1 MLHYHGDASCSGCA
15 GVLPLL
21 SAAAS
26 AGIAGSSGAAAVA
39 HRREPRSKSG
49 PEDSVTTIYTAR
61 RVISMEP
68 GEDATAVAVRGS
80 TIAAVGTIESM
91 TSELEPGTFEIDRR
105 YENDVIVPGLIE
117 QHLHPLLG
125 ALSFACTI
133 IAIEDWDVPER
144 FSKAANDGTEY
155 VARLRDTLLEMED
168 LPSDETLFTW
178 GYHQYFH
185 GEIRRPQLDA
195 ISPDRPVVVWHRS
208 CHELILNSAAIAKY
222 GITEK
227 SVSGKGLASEQAEV
241 AQGHF
246 YENGLK
252 LVLAPVGKD
261 MLSPARIEDGVRRFT
276 AYVRS
281 KGITT
286 ICEPG
291 TQAARP
297 IQAFWEKNLGGDVG
311 FRTYFIADGRGLYE
325 QHKSDL
331 DALIPATESY
341 LSWGAGNV
349 AWLPQQVK
357 LFCDGAIFS
366 LLMQVQEP
374 YLDGHRG
381 EWILAPVDYAAAF
394 ETYWNAGYHI
404 HTHVNGDA
412 GLQVVIDTLEKNQRA
427 NPRSDHRFTVVH
439 FAVSQDDQVRRLKE
453 LGAIVSANPYYPCAL
468 ADKYSH
474 MGLGPERANSMARL
488 GTAVREGVSI
498 SLHSDMPMA
507 PADPLFLMWCAV
519 NRITPSGR
527 TADPEQRIDAESAL
541 RAVTIDA
548 AYSIE
553 LENEIGSIKPGKKA
567 DLTILSDDPLLVD
580 PREIRNIRVVDSIFA
595 GRRVSGRSTGLHA
608 SVADELHGS
617 HAVVSKDVLA
627 SPSG

>member
-1 MLHYHGDASCSGCA
+1 VLHYHGDASCSGCA
-15 GVLPLL
+15 GVLPWL
-21 SAAAS
+21 SAVATAGFAAS
-26 AGIAGSSGAAAVA
+26 SKSSATLERRRPQKQTVSGQPDTTVYVA
-39 HRREPRSKSG
+39 HR
-49 PEDSVTTIYTAR
+49 
-61 RVISMEP
+61 VITMEP
-68 GEDATAVAVRGS
+68 GEDANAVAIRGS
-80 TIAAVGTIESM
+80 TVAAVGTLASV
-91 TSELEPGTFEIDRR
+91 TAALEPGTFDIDRR
-105 YENDVIVPGLIE
+105 YESNVIVPGLIE

-133 IAIEDWDVPER
+133 IAIEDWDVPGD
-144 FSKAANDGTEY
+144 FSKAANDRAEY
-155 VARLRDTLLEMED
+155 VARLEKTLHEMVA
-168 LPSDETLFTW
+168 LPLGETLFTW

-185 GEIRRPQLDA
+185 GQIRRPQLDA
-195 ISPDRPVVVWHRS
+195 ISPERPLVVWHRS

-222 GITEK
+222 GITSEGLA
-227 SVSGKGLASEQAEV
+227 GKGLASEQADVE
-241 AQGHF
+241 QGHF

-261 MLSPARIEDGVRRFT
+261 MLSPARIEAGVRRFT
-276 AYVRS
+276 SYVRS

-291 TQAARP
+291 TQLARP

-311 FRTYFIADGRGLYE
+311 FRTYLIPDGRGLYE
-325 QHKSDL
+325 QNKNEL
-331 DALIPATESY
+331 NGLIPATEAY

-349 AWLPQQVK
+349 AWLPKQVK

-366 LLMQVQEP
+366 LLMQVEEP

-381 EWILAPVDYAAAF
+381 EWILAPIDYATAF
-394 ETYWNAGYHI
+394 EIYWNDGYHI

-427 NPRSDHRFTVVH
+427 NPRLDHRFTVVH
-439 FAVSQDDQVRRLKE
+439 FAVSQDRQVRRLKE

-474 MGLGPERANSMARL
+474 LGLGPERANSMARL
-488 GTAVREGVSI
+488 GTAVREGISV

-527 TADPEQRIDAESAL
+527 TAGPEQRIDAERAL

-553 LENEIGSIKPGKKA
+553 LEDEIGSIRPGKKA
-567 DLTILSDDPLLVD
+567 DLTVLSDDPLIVD
-580 PREIRNIRVVDSIFA
+580 PRNIRNIRVIDTIFA
-595 GRRVSGRSTGLHA
+595 GRRVEIDNVAIRPA
-608 SVADELHGS
+608 AADELHGG
-617 HAVVSKDVLA
+617 HAAVSNDVLA
-627 SPSG
+627 SSAG

>member
-1 MLHYHGDASCSGCA
+1 
-15 GVLPLL
+15 
-21 SAAAS
+21 
-26 AGIAGSSGAAAVA
+26 
-39 HRREPRSKSG
+39 
-49 PEDSVTTIYTAR
+49 
-61 RVISMEP
+61 MEP
-68 GEDATAVAVRGS
+68 GDAATAVAVRGP
-80 TIAAVGTIESM
+80 TIAGVGTLASV
-91 TSELEPGTFEIDRR
+91 TAALAPGTFEIDRR
-105 YENDVIVPGLIE
+105 YESDVIVPGLIE

-133 IAIEDWDVPER
+133 IAIEDWDVPGH
-144 FSKAANDGTEY
+144 FSKAANDGVEY
-155 VARLRDTLLEMED
+155 VARVREALDAMSA
-168 LPSDETLFTW
+168 LPIDETLFTW

-195 ISPDRPVVVWHRS
+195 LSPNRPVVVWHRS

-222 GITEK
+222 GITLDG
-227 SVSGKGLASEQAEV
+227 VAGKGLASEQADVE
-241 AQGHF
+241 QGHF

-261 MLSPARIEDGVRRFT
+261 MLSPARIEAGVRRFT
-276 AYVRS
+276 SYVRS

-291 TQAARP
+291 TQLTRP
-297 IQAFWEKNLGGDVG
+297 IQAFWENTLGGDVG
-311 FRTYFIADGRGLYE
+311 FRTYFIPDGRGLYE
-325 QHKSDL
+325 QHKIDL
-331 DALIPATESY
+331 DGLIPATQSY

-349 AWLPQQVK
+349 AWLPKQVK

-366 LLMQVQEP
+366 LLMQVEEP

-381 EWILAPVDYAAAF
+381 EWILSPDDYASAF

-427 NPRSDHRFTVVH
+427 NPRENHRFTVVH
-439 FAVSQDDQVRRLKE
+439 FAVSKDDQVHRLAE

-474 MGLGPERANSMARL
+474 LGLGPERANGMVRL

-519 NRITPSGR
+519 NRTTPSGR
-527 TADPEQRIDAESAL
+527 TADPQQCIDAERAL

-553 LENEIGSIKPGKKA
+553 LEETIGSIKPGKNA
-567 DLTILSDDPLLVD
+567 DLTILSDDPLLCD
-580 PREIRNIRVVDSIFA
+580 PREIRSIGVTDTIFA
-595 GRRVSGRSTGLHA
+595 GRRAGARAENTDQGGAH
-608 SVADELHGS
+608 ELHRGHAAIS
-617 HAVVSKDVLA
+617 HDALA
-627 SPSG
+627 SPAG